1 MAARN
6 RRYRLDMSNATERF
20 LDCSPRMNRN
30 GEQALTPNGLPTWT
44 VYTLEDVQYSD
55 YSTTD
60 DKQQFVVATP
70 RPVSF
75 PKYTPV
81 KLVNPMLSTYSFRNE
96 RGETISGITIYV
108 DDVVAVDS
116 EAGEAE

>member
-6 RRYRLDMSNATERF
+6 RRYQLDMGNSRERF
-20 LDCSPRMNRN
+20 LECSPRMNQQ
-30 GEQALTPNGLPTWT
+30 GEQVATSKGVPVWN
-44 VYTLEDVQYSD
+44 VHTLEDVDYAD

-60 DKQQFVVATP
+60 DKQTFIVASP
-70 RPVSF
+70 RPISF

-81 KLVNPMLSTYSFRNE
+81 KLVNPTLSAYSFHND
-96 RGETISGITIYV
+96 RGEVISGVNIYV
-108 DDVVAVDS
+108 DDVVVADS

>member
-6 RRYRLDMSNATERF
+6 RRYQLDMSNATERF

-44 VYTLEDVQYSD
+44 VHTLEDVQYSD

-60 DKQQFVVATP
+60 DKQQFVVASP

-75 PKYTPV
+75 PKYAVV
-81 KLVNPMLSTYSFRNE
+81 KLVNPTLSIYSFRND
-96 RGETISGITIYV
+96 RGEVISGVNIYV
-108 DDVVAVDS
+108 DDVVAVEGD
-116 EAGEAE
+116 AE